1 MKIMKDIYRVI
12 ILLLA
17 IIIFLLYILV
27 IIAIIPVF
35 IIYIVLGLA
44 NIGLNKINNYVE
56 NKR

>member
-1 MKIMKDIYRVI
+1 MKDIYRVI

-27 IIAIIPVF
+27 IIAIIPAF